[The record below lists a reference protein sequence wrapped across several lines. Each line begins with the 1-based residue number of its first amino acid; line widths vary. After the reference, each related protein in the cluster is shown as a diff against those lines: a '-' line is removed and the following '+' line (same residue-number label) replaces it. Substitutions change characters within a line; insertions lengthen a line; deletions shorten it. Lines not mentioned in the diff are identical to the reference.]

1 MSASATNLR
10 AVGEPAEHRPQAA
23 RPAIRIGDLQ
33 KSFGAL
39 VAIDH
44 VSVDIEPGEFF
55 VIVGPSGCGKTT
67 LLRILAGLDTATAG
81 TIAIDT
87 PAGSDRPE
95 NSMVFQGEL
104 IFPWMTVWNNAAYG
118 LRMRNAPAAVIKE
131 RVGHYLDATGLTRFA
146 DYYPH
151 QLSGGMKQ
159 RVSIARAFANDPE
172 ILLMDE
178 PFSALDAQN
187 KLLLQEELLRI
198 WDEQKKTVVFIT
210 HSVDEAV
217 FLGDRIMVMTAQP
230 GRVKSFVQVPLAR
243 PRNLIELQKAP
254 EFGELVHRIW
264 SGPARRSA
272 ARPRAGKQGRRSMST
287 QTIAGSPAQSFSLSM
302 RARERILGIAS
313 PILLLA
319 VWEVA
324 ARFHF
329 IDTRFFPAPSSVIV
343 VMIEMLRSGELV
355 TNTLVSLRRLALGTL
370 IGGGPA
376 LVLGIAM
383 GLNRWV
389 RAVFDPLVAAT
400 YPIPKSAIL
409 PLALLDLRPR
419 RRLEN
424 LHGRGRRV
432 LSRS

>member
-1 MSASATNLR
+1 MSATATNLP
-10 AVGEPAEHRPQAA
+10 AVGEPPDGRDCRSQAA
-23 RPAIRIGDLQ
+23 RPAIRIDDLQ

-67 LLRILAGLDTATAG
+67 LLRILAGLETATAG
-81 TIAIDT
+81 AIEIDT
-87 PAGSDRPE
+87 PAGSERPE
-95 NSMVFQGEL
+95 NSMVFQGES

-118 LRMRNAPAAVIKE
+118 LRMRNAPAAIIKE

-198 WDEQKKTVVFIT
+198 WEEQKKTVVFIT

-230 GRVKSFVQVPLAR
+230 GRVKSFVSVPLAR

-264 SGPARRSA
+264 SGLRDEV
-272 ARPRAGKQGRRSMST
+272 Q
-287 QTIAGSPAQSFSLSM
+287 
-302 RARERILGIAS
+302 RAREQ
-313 PILLLA
+313 
-319 VWEVA
+319 ENK
-324 ARFHF
+324 
-329 IDTRFFPAPSSVIV
+329 DV
-343 VMIEMLRSGELV
+343 VQ
-355 TNTLVSLRRLALGTL
+355 
-370 IGGGPA
+370 
-376 LVLGIAM
+376 
-383 GLNRWV
+383 
-389 RAVFDPLVAAT
+389 
-400 YPIPKSAIL
+400 
-409 PLALLDLRPR
+409 
-419 RRLEN
+419 
-424 LHGRGRRV
+424 
-432 LSRS
+432 